1 MRVWRRREYP
11 ASRPLMSDE
20 NAARQEY
27 EQKRKLAGA
36 LVDQSYQAPVI
47 QDIDDHGL
55 P

>member
-1 MRVWRRREYP
+1 MVMKMRRDRN
-11 ASRPLMSDE
+11 MS
-20 NAARQEY
+20 
-27 EQKRKLAGA
+27 KRKLAGA